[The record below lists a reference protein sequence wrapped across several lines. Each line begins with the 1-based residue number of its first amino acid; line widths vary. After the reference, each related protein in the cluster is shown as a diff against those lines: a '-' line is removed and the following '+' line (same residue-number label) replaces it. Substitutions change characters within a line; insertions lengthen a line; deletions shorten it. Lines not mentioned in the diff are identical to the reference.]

1 MQEING
7 RPYSESSIRK
17 MDLVSPLLPWVK
29 VNEGNR
35 GSMFN
40 QEEYEIN
47 GHLYGK
53 LKRGT
58 YLILLT
64 SAESTTAD
72 FTDQVRFLLRLI
84 APNITITPLL
94 PVNID
99 ISPESKIASWTVAN
113 TDRTAPDNIRP
124 AESLI
129 EPEPEFK
136 PEVKPEHRP

>member
-17 MDLVSPLLPWVK
+17 MDLVSPLLPWIK

-40 QEEYEIN
+40 QEDYEIN

-53 LKRGT
+53 LRRGT

-64 SAESTTAD
+64 SAETSTAD
-72 FTDQVRFLLRLI
+72 YSDQVRFILRLV
-84 APNITITPLL
+84 AP
-94 PVNID
+94 D
-99 ISPESKIASWTVAN
+99 ISVSTL
-113 TDRTAPDNIRP
+113 TR
-124 AESLI
+124 SL
-129 EPEPEFK
+129 
-136 PEVKPEHRP
+136 